1 MLGLFALNT
10 HAVEGAILG
19 MINHGISTGALFLLV
34 GVIYER
40 RHTRLISEYG
50 GLTKVMPVY
59 ATIFMIVAL
68 SSIGLP
74 PLNGFVHEFLILV
87 GAFQAHVWWGVL
99 AASGVV
105 LGAIYMLWMYQR
117 VFFGEVTN
125 EKNAKLKDL
134 NLREVLVFIPLIVM
148 IFWMGVYSKPFVAR
162 IEPSVAQFVNQMAE
176 TRESMNGGATA
187 PQAALDQA
195 HEPVTRPQ

>member
-1 MLGLFALNT
+1 
-10 HAVEGAILG
+10 
-19 MINHGISTGALFLLV
+19 V

-50 GLTKVMPVY
+50 GLTRVMPVY
-59 ATIFMIVAL
+59 AAVFMVVTL

-87 GAFQAHVWWGVL
+87 GAFQANAWWGIL

-105 LGAIYMLWMYQR
+105 LGAIYMLWMLQR

-125 EKNAKLKDL
+125 EKNLELKDL
-134 NLREVLVFIPLIVM
+134 NAREIFVFLPLIVM
-148 IFWMGVYSKPFVAR
+148 IFWMGVYSKPFVSR
-162 IEPSVAQFVNQMAE
+162 MEPAVTQFVEQMTTYRAAMEARDGAVAE
-176 TRESMNGGATA
+176 E
-187 PQAALDQA
+187 ALVIPGDDRTD
-195 HEPVTRPQ
+195 EN